1 MKLFERTLKAIQRDK
16 CGRNKYH
23 RIFWKYVA
31 TPLATIDLGY
41 VLIKTKGN
49 IDEDAFWNELT
60 DKLFT
65 TGHADVGHKI
75 YELGDSYRR
84 AFHKEA

>member
-1 MKLFERTLKAIQRDK
+1 MRLFERTLMAMRRDK
-16 CGRNKYH
+16 RSHNKYH
-23 RIFWKYVA
+23 KIFWKCVN
-31 TPLATIDLGY
+31 TPLVAIDLGY

-49 IDEDAFWNELT
+49 IDEDAFWNNLT
-60 DKLFT
+60 NELFT

-84 AFHKEA
+84 EILKKA

>member
-1 MKLFERTLKAIQRDK
+1 MRLFERTLRAIRRDEHA
-16 CGRNKYH
+16 RNKYH

-49 IDEDAFWNELT
+49 IDEDAFWNNLT
-60 DKLFT
+60 DELFT
-65 TGHADVGHKI
+65 TGHVDVGHKI

-84 AFHKEA
+84 EILKKV